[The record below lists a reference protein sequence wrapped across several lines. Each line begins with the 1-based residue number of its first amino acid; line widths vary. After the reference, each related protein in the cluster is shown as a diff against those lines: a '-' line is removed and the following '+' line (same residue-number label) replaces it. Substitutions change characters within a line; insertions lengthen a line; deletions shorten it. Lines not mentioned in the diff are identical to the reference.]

1 MSSTWIDISNLK
13 KPLKFN
19 EFSVNFN
26 TDLYNAKPLPNDI
39 QKKLDNRWNELLND
53 DKPGRILYNES
64 KFRLHSIDWKAN
76 EDDDSKQ
83 LILNLGLTDYKS
95 FICTQQQILPD
106 EIRQHI
112 EEDHLSHPLGVGCLL
127 ITSDNYFVFVKR
139 SSACIDSPHMY
150 DIPGGHAEPRN
161 LKTNSK
167 EDIIEEIISSTI
179 AECVDETNVDRNSLL
194 VDSFFFVIVVVRN
207 QTQYGRPAIEF
218 CLRTSMTSDELQQ
231 RYDLQTHI
239 EANETSELKFWPIN
253 KISDLLNSSQTLLSI
268 TPACHYNQWL
278 FTVEQLKE
286 LRTNANNDYIR
297 KSNSTN
303 CLTVDEEAMVLRY
316 YELQLKD
323 FCEKFEPPM
332 TKMAIAVCMQYFKRF
347 YLNNSVMDYHPKDI
361 YLICVY
367 LTCKTEELRISI
379 TDFVANIKNDPDLDI
394 IGDILLSYELLLI
407 EKLKFQLVIHTAYRP
422 FEGLVIDLKTH
433 YLRDNVNDADRLRLT
448 GYKFLDDTLLTDVY
462 FLFPPSQIAL
472 TALLFASVKATVQI
486 DEYILKHIYG
496 SLESVQMQ
504 NVKETIRLIANAV
517 REQVKYKK
525 GEVKQVV
532 EKLDKCYNIL
542 NDPRSEEYKKKRFE
556 QFQII
561 TDYEAKHLP

>member
-1 MSSTWIDISNLK
+1 MLSTWTDISNLK

-39 QKKLDNRWNELLND
+39 QKKLDNRWNELLDD

-64 KFRLHSIDWKAN
+64 KFRLHSVDWKTN

-127 ITSDNYFVFVKR
+127 ITSDSYFVFVKR

-194 VDSFFFVIVVVRN
+194 VDSFFFVIAVVRN
-207 QTQYGRPAIEF
+207 QTQYGRPSIEF
-218 CLRTSMTSDELQQ
+218 CLSTQ
-231 RYDLQTHI
+231 
-239 EANETSELKFWPIN
+239 
-253 KISDLLNSSQTLLSI
+253 
-268 TPACHYNQWL
+268 YNQWL

-286 LRTNANNDYIR
+286 LRTKANNDYIR

-504 NVKETIRLIANAV
+504 NIKETIRLIANAV
-517 REQVKYKK
+517 REKVKYKK
-525 GEVKQVV
+525 GEVKQAV

-556 QFQII
+556 QFQSI